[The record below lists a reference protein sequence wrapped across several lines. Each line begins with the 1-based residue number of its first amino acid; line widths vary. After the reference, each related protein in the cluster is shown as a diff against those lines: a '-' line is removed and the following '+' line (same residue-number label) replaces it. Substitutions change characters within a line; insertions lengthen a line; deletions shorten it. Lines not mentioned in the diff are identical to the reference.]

1 MPYRRRYRA
10 RRRPRRRNNPLAT
23 VPRMM
28 PKSYAFKRHNQ
39 VATKVFWLKLN
50 GQIDV
55 PTNPQG
61 GGVSI
66 FRTRGIVNGP
76 VIPSGRNAI
85 FSLYD
90 QFKVLAI
97 RIRWFPAN
105 VGIEPGV
112 TTAGVPTLTSQT
124 ARGDQV
130 IWSDQRIDPNQ
141 QVPTLISEVIN
152 NASARMINP
161 RRSQTR
167 VLYRPKGVPAWG
179 SCIDPTTQPDQWNGG
194 IYHIINNATPS
205 SVTGRPVWYYTLTY
219 KLLVRGR
226 RQN

>member
-1 MPYRRRYRA
+1 
-10 RRRPRRRNNPLAT
+10 
-23 VPRMM
+23 M

-55 PTNPQG
+55 PTNQQG

-66 FRTRGIVNGP
+66 FRTRGINQIP
-76 VIPSGRNAI
+76 VPQGRNEI
-85 FSLYD
+85 FTLYD
-90 QFKVLAI
+90 QYKVLAM
-97 RIRWFPAN
+97 RVRWFPAN

-112 TTAGVPTLTSQT
+112 TDTGIPGFTAQT

-130 IWSDQRIDPNQ
+130 IWSDQRVDATQ
-141 QVPTLISEVIN
+141 QVPQLISEVIN

-161 RRSQTR
+161 RRPQTR
-167 VLYRPKGVPAWG
+167 VIYRPKGVPAWG
-179 SCIDPTTQPDQWNGG
+179 SCVDPTTQPDQWNGG

-205 SVTGRPVWYYTLTY
+205 SVTGRPVWFYTLTY